1 MQRCFVFDWVI
12 VSVDDSRLIERTL
25 AGDHGAYGALVL
37 KYQDRLY
44 GTLCHLLGSPHDAQD
59 VAQDAFLNA
68 YLKLKTFRQQASFYS
83 WLFRIAYHVAVS
95 SRRKNRRHQLA
106 SVDDQRIELGIEPL
120 DRHVESD
127 PAQPLQSREDQQ
139 QIQNA
144 LQQLAPEFR
153 EPLLLKEFEEMK
165 YEEIAE
171 LMQIP
176 VGTVRSRIHRARTEL
191 RALLDR
197 QAANSSTPA
206 D

>member
-1 MQRCFVFDWVI
+1 
-12 VSVDDSRLIERTL
+12 
-25 AGDHGAYGALVL
+25 
-37 KYQDRLY
+37 
-44 GTLCHLLGSPHDAQD
+44 
-59 VAQDAFLNA
+59 
-68 YLKLKTFRQQASFYS
+68 
-83 WLFRIAYHVAVS
+83 
-95 SRRKNRRHQLA
+95 
-106 SVDDQRIELGIEPL
+106 
-120 DRHVESD
+120 VESD

-139 QIQNA
+139 QIQIA

-197 QAANSSTPA
+197 QAASSSTPA